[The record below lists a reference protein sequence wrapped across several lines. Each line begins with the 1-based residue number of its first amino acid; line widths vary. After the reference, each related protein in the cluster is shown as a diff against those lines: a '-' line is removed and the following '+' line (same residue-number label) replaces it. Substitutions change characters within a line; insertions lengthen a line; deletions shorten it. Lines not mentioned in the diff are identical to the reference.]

1 MRLHSGTR
9 QQRQWQRSWKME
21 SIIDGKVMYC
31 RRGVRQSMF
40 QFMHCT
46 TYCSRS
52 TNDGNGSLRVSCLF
66 LFLLGYEGIIKK
78 RSNAVSLLIDS
89 SVSEKRRE
97 GGTQIQTQTQK
108 TMLCAFLDAWMYSA
122 AAAAAS
128 CIIQSTR
135 CVPSPRTND
144 REERIV
150 DLRTVS
156 MQYSSKHT

>member
-1 MRLHSGTR
+1 
-9 QQRQWQRSWKME
+9 ME

-40 QFMHCT
+40 QFVHCT

-97 GGTQIQTQTQK
+97 EKGGHKYKHKHKKQCYVLFWTRECIQQQRR
-108 TMLCAFLDAWMYSA
+108 
-122 AAAAAS
+122 
-128 CIIQSTR
+128 QHR
-135 CVPSPRTND
+135 V
-144 REERIV
+144 
-150 DLRTVS
+150 
-156 MQYSSKHT
+156 